1 MTTRR
6 PLPFRLAAV
15 AGSAA
20 VIGAFA
26 VAPALAADG
35 DVRVVNTETVQIYT
49 SPTGEVQTQRIYEQ
63 LALRGNGS
71 VDLRNPVSTGGLRN
85 LNGFGG
91 FDVEDGVQVVKTSV
105 DGEKHLRSVSDFDGE
120 LPLDISVAYKL
131 DGENVEPGDVVGA
144 DGELEVQYTVK
155 NVTAEPQELSFDDG
169 RGGTVTKTVDV
180 PIPMVGSLTTVAP
193 PNFTNVRSDQANMA
207 GDGKGGTQ
215 LSFTMTLFPPIGT
228 DTAVVGYTAHIRD
241 GVVPR
246 ANLSALPINPLASPT
261 FKTAATSYQGGA
273 ESGIELTDGAV
284 QIDTNLL
291 KLRDGAADLLAGLIQ
306 LRDGARQLQAGLA
319 GEAAPGAEKLAAGAA
334 RLGDGLG
341 QINDGTQRLAAGTGE
356 AYAGG
361 KQLDSGAGQLADG
374 LESLV
379 GGLRQLHDG
388 VAALPETVTAQLQA
402 DPKFAQAMLGLR
414 LASWQLSG
422 DVDPAAG
429 PSLLAGVNQVRDGLK
444 AAIPALSGSP
454 LQAQLEASVGALSR
468 VSLGLN
474 NPGAA
479 ADCAAAKTD
488 ANPANDCGIK
498 QVLDALV
505 VGLPAMVDQ
514 LTNQISGTLLAG
526 IGSSTTKCDPEKT
539 LMCGAGALAA
549 GAQQLRD
556 GTGKLVA
563 GLGQLDDGAGQLAA
577 GTGEAADGSGQIAD
591 GAGQLARGL
600 GDAANGSGRLADGL
614 DQAADGAPKLVD
626 GAQRLSDEGTSQLVK
641 AGESTAQNYGEM
653 YAVIEAGAK
662 RAEGEDMV
670 FGAPEGAMGLAAYSY
685 VIKGENGES
694 GRNWTRGLAGLV
706 LLGAGAGAFA
716 LRRRTA

>member
-1 MTTRR
+1 VTTRR
-6 PLPFRLAAV
+6 PLPTRLAAV

-26 VAPALAADG
+26 VAPASAADG

-49 SPTGEVQTQRIYEQ
+49 SPTGEVETQRVYEQ
-63 LALRGNGS
+63 LVMRGNGS
-71 VDLRNPVSTGGLRN
+71 VDLDNPVSADGLRN

-91 FDVEDGVQVVKTSV
+91 FDVKDGVQVVKTSV
-105 DGEKHLRSVSDFDGE
+105 DGEKHLRSVSDYDGD

-131 DGENVEPGDVVGA
+131 DGENVEPGDIVGA

-155 NVTAEPQELSFDDG
+155 NVTAQPQEVTFDDG

-193 PNFTNVRSDQANMA
+193 PNFTNVRSEQANMA

-228 DTAVVGYTAHIRD
+228 DTAVVGYTAHVRD

-261 FKTAATSYQGGA
+261 YKTAATSYQGGA
-273 ESGIELTDGAV
+273 ESGVELTDGAV
-284 QIDTNLL
+284 QIDSNLL
-291 KLRDGAADLLAGLIQ
+291 KLRDGAGDLLAGLIQ
-306 LRDGARQLQAGLA
+306 LRDGARQLQSGLA
-319 GEAAPGAEKLAAGAA
+319 GEAAPGADKLAAGAA
-334 RLGDGLG
+334 QLDDGLG

-361 KQLDSGAGQLADG
+361 KQLDDGAGQLADG
-374 LESLV
+374 LTSLV
-379 GGLRQLHDG
+379 GGLQQLQDG
-388 VAALPETVTAQLQA
+388 VAALPQTVTAQLQA
-402 DPKFAQAMLGLR
+402 DPKFTQAMLGLR

-444 AAIPALSGSP
+444 AALP
-454 LQAQLEASVGALSR
+454 LVDGPMKAQLEQSVGALSK

-526 IGSSTTKCDPEKT
+526 IGSRTTKCDPEET
-539 LMCGAGALAA
+539 LMCGAGALSA

-563 GLGQLDDGAGQLAA
+563 GLGQLDAGAGQLAA
-577 GTGEAADGSGQIAD
+577 GTGQAADGSGQLAD

-662 RAEGEDMV
+662 RAEDENMV

-706 LLGAGAGAFA
+706 LLGAGAGAFV